1 MIHGYGSS
9 GIPVLCASAMLGMGA
24 EVATRE
30 AFEWVANEPKMM
42 KATAVIGR
50 FRDDIFTHK
59 FEQERGHS
67 ASAVECYMEE
77 YKASEEEAVEFLW
90 KKISNA
96 WKDVAEEC
104 QKPSLFPVAI
114 TECVLNLARLVGVLY
129 ENGDCFTNPH
139 LIKDHLKSLFID
151 PVPL

>member
-1 MIHGYGSS
+1 
-9 GIPVLCASAMLGMGA
+9 
-24 EVATRE
+24 
-30 AFEWVANEPKMM
+30 MM

-59 FEQERGHS
+59 RGHS